1 MKILKAESKLKGK
14 NNFQVSLLSYLLKY
28 QRFKMVMI
36 YYQKVVHVQSYMIS
50 KYEITILFF
59 WDLVLV
65 CSKGYVCTGSSL
77 VFFPCMRDG
86 VTNKHHWIQFRIVF
100 SFSINPI
107 FILKIKPRMN
117 FNVILLQDNFLKSI
131 LIDFKIFLNTPLIWM
146 ESIIGIIIFK
156 MEHW

>member
-59 WDLVLV
+59 
-65 CSKGYVCTGSSL
+65 
-77 VFFPCMRDG
+77 
-86 VTNKHHWIQFRIVF
+86 
-100 SFSINPI
+100 
-107 FILKIKPRMN
+107 
-117 FNVILLQDNFLKSI
+117 
-131 LIDFKIFLNTPLIWM
+131 
-146 ESIIGIIIFK
+146 
-156 MEHW
+156 